1 MQAYKVD
8 YKIKWEPLDSVTPY
22 ARNPRKPADA
32 VAKVSASIKEY
43 GWRQPIVVDEE
54 NVIIAG
60 HTRLMA
66 AKRLGLDEVP
76 VHVATGMTPQQVK
89 AYRLA
94 DNRVAAEAEWDEDLL
109 ALELSELSDS
119 DFDLSLTGFDDDE
132 LSEYIGLAVVSEY
145 QEHRKLSDEFMVPPF
160 SVLNAREGWWQDR
173 KRSWLALGIASEL
186 GRHAS
191 PGGSMMPRPQ
201 KEYDKLSRG
210 LLINK
215 PAAAIL
221 SQAALNEITGRS
233 SNISGTSIFDPV
245 LCELSYRWF
254 CPPSGTV
261 LDPFAGGSVR
271 GIVAAKLGREYI
283 GWELRGEQVQANQ
296 EQAVAICDDV
306 VPVWRCGDSR
316 DIGQED
322 AAVDYIFTWLP
333 YADLEVYSDLEAD
346 LSTLDYV
353 QFLEAYRAIIAAAC
367 TKLKDDRFA
376 CVVVGEIRDKKGIY
390 RNFVGDTVAAFRDAG
405 LKYYNEMILVTA
417 VGSLPVRAG
426 RAFKASRKV
435 GKTHQNM
442 LVFVKG
448 NGKRAASEVGPV
460 AFSDSDNAVSMQ

>member
-1 MQAYKVD
+1 M
-8 YKIKWEPLDSVTPY
+8 
-22 ARNPRKPADA
+22 
-32 VAKVSASIKEY
+32 AKVSASIKEY

-173 KRSWLALGIASEL
+173 KRSWLALGINSEL
-186 GRHAS
+186 GRDAS
-191 PGGSMMPRPQ
+191 P
-201 KEYDKLSRG
+201 G
-210 LLINK
+210 LLINNS
-215 PAAAIL
+215 A
-221 SQAALNEITGRS
+221 QARLNEIMAHG

-322 AAVDYIFTWLP
+322 AAVDYIFTCPP

-376 CVVVGEIRDKKGIY
+376 CVVVGEILDKKGIY